1 MRNFKKCNMKK
12 SILFFLSFLVV
23 LTACNTSKNGL
34 VMKRKYTKGYY
45 VETKSKKH
53 NVKKSGELVKTEK
66 PEFIE
71 AKPVSSELV
80 NTSSTDKE
88 PVLTASN
95 NKEEVASTKSVSSAK
110 VSEKEFKTAVVGKT
124 LYNVF
129 AKNTL
134 LLSSASKSKTAS
146 GKGSDTDLI
155 IQVILALFPFICLIA
170 IYLHDGKQITMN
182 FWVTLIL
189 HLTFVLWLVFALL
202 VVLDVINLA

>member
-1 MRNFKKCNMKK
+1 MLNFKINNMKK
-12 SILFFLSFLVV
+12 SILLFLSFLVV
-23 LTACNTSKNGL
+23 LTACNTGKNAL

-53 NVKKSGELVKTEK
+53 NVKKQEELAKAEK
-66 PEFIE
+66 PGFIE
-71 AKPVSSELV
+71 VKPVSTKLV
-80 NTSSTDKE
+80 NTNATDKE

-95 NKEEVASTKSVSSAK
+95 SKEDVASIESVTKATVA
-110 VSEKEFKTAVVGKT
+110 EKEFKTAVVSKT

-129 AKNTL
+129 AKNSL
-134 LLSSASKSKTAS
+134 LVSSAAKAKSAS

-155 IQVILALFPFICLIA
+155 IQVILALFPIICLIA

-189 HLTFVLWLVFALL
+189 HLTVVLWLVFALL

>member
-1 MRNFKKCNMKK
+1 MKK
-12 SILFFLSFLVV
+12 SILLFLSFLVV
-23 LTACNTSKNGL
+23 LTSCNTGKNAL

-53 NVKKSGELVKTEK
+53 NVKKSEELAKVEK
-66 PEFIE
+66 SEVIK
-71 AKPVSSELV
+71 AKPVSTELV
-80 NTSSTDKE
+80 NTNATEKE

-95 NKEEVASTKSVSSAK
+95 SKEEGTSTKSVTKAN
-110 VSEKEFKTAVVGKT
+110 VAEKEFKTAVVSKT

-129 AKNTL
+129 AKNSL
-134 LLSSASKSKTAS
+134 LVSSAAKAKSAS

-155 IQVILALFPFICLIA
+155 IQIILALFPFICLIA

>member
-1 MRNFKKCNMKK
+1 MKK
-12 SILFFLSFLVV
+12 SILLFLSFLVV
-23 LTACNTSKNGL
+23 LTACNTGKNAL

-53 NVKKSGELVKTEK
+53 NVKKQEELAKVEK
-66 PEFIE
+66 PEVIK
-71 AKPVSSELV
+71 AKPVSTELV
-80 NTSSTDKE
+80 NTNATEKE

-95 NKEEVASTKSVSSAK
+95 SKENVASTKSAIKANVA
-110 VSEKEFKTAVVGKT
+110 EKEFKTAVVSKT

-129 AKNTL
+129 AKNSL
-134 LLSSASKSKTAS
+134 LVSSAAKAKSAS

-155 IQVILALFPFICLIA
+155 IQIILALFPFICLIA

-189 HLTFVLWLVFALL
+189 HITIVLWLVFALL